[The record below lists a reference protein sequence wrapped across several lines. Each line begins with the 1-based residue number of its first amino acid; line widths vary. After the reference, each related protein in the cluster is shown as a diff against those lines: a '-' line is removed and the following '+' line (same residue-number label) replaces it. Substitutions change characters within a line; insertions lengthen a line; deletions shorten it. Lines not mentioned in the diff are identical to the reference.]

1 MTEIV
6 KADKQLKKR
15 AYILLLIV
23 VVILA
28 FTQSEYFSN
37 LVTIDTSDMD
47 INQKFEATLQELV
60 YAMSAT
66 AFWFLLSAYFS
77 YRLLISVKRTLNE
90 KRYPP
95 INSKVVVDTKVIYGK
110 KAQAQAYLMILGAV
124 LLLGNPI
131 IRAYAI
137 YYGYSV
143 IDEVSKSSIEHQIT
157 MDKHYEDLLAE
168 RPNSLEAIDYY
179 FRLRKPDEAV
189 RLIDSLI
196 KKGNNE
202 ALFAKA
208 SESLKGINLP
218 KDIDNSINTL
228 ITMCNEYVEPCLLLA
243 IHHKEQKQ
251 YDLSLKYFRKAESKD
266 FTDVY
271 REIRYLYN
279 RSYLNDRGKL
289 NEYTDKMDSAK
300 SSLCGE
306 IYCLTKH

>member
-157 MDKHYEDLLAE
+157 
-168 RPNSLEAIDYY
+168 IDYY